1 MRTEKEIREQMKRAL
16 QELRIIEKRQGKVGA
31 GGWTRM
37 KGYTD
42 ALEWVLK
49 EE

>member
-1 MRTEKEIREQMKRAL
+1 MGIVQAAFPVLGMMVFAIAL
-16 QELRIIEKRQGKVGA
+16 AIVGA